1 MNIFDE
7 LKARGLVAQMTDEE
21 KTKDMLTNKK
31 VRFYI
36 GFDPTADS
44 LHIGHFIQIIIMS
57 HMQKAGHV
65 PIVLFGGGTAM
76 VGDPSGKTDMRKMLD
91 RKTIAHNI
99 ECFKTQMSRLI
110 DFDDGKAIMV
120 NNASWLEDLNYID
133 FLRDIGVHFS
143 VNRMLAAECYKQRL
157 ETGLSFFEMNYMI
170 MQSYDFLYLRRNY
183 DCVMQLGGDDQ
194 WSNIIGGVELNR
206 RADAKEVY
214 GMTFNLLLTSD
225 GKKMGKTEKGAVWLD
240 REKTSPYE
248 FYQYWRNINDAD
260 VIKCLK
266 MLTFIPIDEIAKYEA
281 YTGSELNS
289 VKELLAFEVTKLI
302 HGETDAL
309 EARNTAKALFSGAY
323 DIDTMPTS
331 FIKPDD
337 FKNDSITVIDLLTI
351 SGLCP
356 SKGDA
361 RRVIEQG
368 GVSVDDEKV
377 SDFLYSLPLS
387 RFDKGFVVLKKG
399 KKQFI
404 KISLK
409 LI

>member
-1 MNIFDE
+1 MMNIFDE

-170 MQSYDFLYLRRNY
+170 MQ
-183 DCVMQLGGDDQ
+183 
-194 WSNIIGGVELNR
+194 
-206 RADAKEVY
+206 
-214 GMTFNLLLTSD
+214 
-225 GKKMGKTEKGAVWLD
+225 
-240 REKTSPYE
+240 
-248 FYQYWRNINDAD
+248 
-260 VIKCLK
+260 
-266 MLTFIPIDEIAKYEA
+266 
-281 YTGSELNS
+281 
-289 VKELLAFEVTKLI
+289 
-302 HGETDAL
+302 
-309 EARNTAKALFSGAY
+309 
-323 DIDTMPTS
+323 
-331 FIKPDD
+331 
-337 FKNDSITVIDLLTI
+337 
-351 SGLCP
+351 
-356 SKGDA
+356 
-361 RRVIEQG
+361 
-368 GVSVDDEKV
+368 
-377 SDFLYSLPLS
+377 
-387 RFDKGFVVLKKG
+387 
-399 KKQFI
+399 
-404 KISLK
+404 
-409 LI
+409 